1 MKIINIFFSSFKKY
15 GFKLLTNIFI
25 FEILNLYRFRLADYF
40 AEDPTLKKYEPY
52 IPSPYYI
59 LSLLKEFF
67 YSANSVFIDF
77 GCGKGRVIKFINSY
91 NNFKE
96 IVGIE
101 NNLKLKKDLKK
112 IKSNKINIYFKDCNN
127 KKFIKYLS
135 KKHKNKK
142 TILYFYHPFSELMIN
157 DIINIFLKQHKN
169 NLKVILV
176 GKIKINR
183 KIKSNFELNKLKVN
197 PMLTVYNFKYH

>member
-77 GCGKGRVIKFINSY
+77 GCGKAKYYYENIN
-91 NNFKE
+91 
-96 IVGIE
+96 V
-101 NNLKLKKDLKK
+101 
-112 IKSNKINIYFKDCNN
+112 N
-127 KKFIKYLS
+127 KKNYQNVIDYWNIKKLFFI
-135 KKHKNKK
+135 
-142 TILYFYHPFSELMIN
+142 
-157 DIINIFLKQHKN
+157 
-169 NLKVILV
+169 
-176 GKIKINR
+176 
-183 KIKSNFELNKLKVN
+183 
-197 PMLTVYNFKYH
+197 